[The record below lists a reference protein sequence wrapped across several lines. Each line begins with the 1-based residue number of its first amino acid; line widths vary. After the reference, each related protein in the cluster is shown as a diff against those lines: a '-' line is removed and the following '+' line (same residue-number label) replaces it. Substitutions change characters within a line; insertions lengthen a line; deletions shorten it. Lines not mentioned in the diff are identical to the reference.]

1 MRLAMLT
8 TALALALAGCGGP
21 SVSSAPDGEQLHV
34 VATTTVLAD
43 LVRQVGGD
51 RVDVS
56 SLVPAGG
63 EVHTFD
69 PTPADVARLAEADLL
84 VMNGLGLDEWLLP
97 LARDAGRADLPIV
110 ELAED
115 LDGVDY
121 LEGGDDHAD
130 ENGDH
135 DDDADHRYNPHLWL
149 NVGYARLYVERL
161 RDELVAAEPDGVD
174 DYTAN
179 AAAYDARLADLDAQI
194 REQLAAIPA
203 ADRRIVSFHDA
214 FPYFNAAYGLENV
227 GVVVAAPGQDPSAGE
242 VAALIAAIRQ
252 SGARAILSEAQFSDQ
267 LAQAIAA
274 ESGAQVVSDLYTDTL
289 GDPPADTYEGA
300 MRWNV
305 DQIVEALR

>member
-214 FPYFNAAYGLENV
+214 FPYFNAAYGLESV